1 VTDKTIIHRAPID
14 RLIAWY
20 QPIVDLNTG
29 EVRGFEALMRIVEPD
44 GQAHSAGPLIETLE
58 KDLDALAAVVS
69 RLLVCIREDVVPVF
83 ERHGDFYVSI
93 NIPPSI
99 IGTGRLR
106 PIVESLDLAHWGRR
120 IVVELTERQ
129 ALSDEGREAVRVA
142 REAGIAVAVDDFG
155 TGHSG
160 LAQIV
165 GLELDVLKIDRSLV
179 TPAPTSRSA
188 ARLLRGIVGLAE
200 SLRMRTVAEGVET
213 IEEAFYLRAV
223 GVDYGQGYFWS
234 KAVPAAQMS
243 ALLERGFAATLEWP
257 GVNAD

>member
-1 VTDKTIIHRAPID
+1 MADTPIIHAPIE
-14 RLIAWY
+14 RLTAWY

-44 GQAHSAGPLIETLE
+44 GRVHSAGPLIETLE
-58 KDLDALAAVVS
+58 EDLDALAATVARV
-69 RLLVCIREDVVPVF
+69 LACIREDVVPVF
-83 ERHGDFYVSI
+83 ERHGDFYVSV

-106 PIVESLDLAHWGRR
+106 HIAESFDLVHWGKR

-129 ALSDEGREAVRVA
+129 ALSDEGRAAVRLA

-165 GLELDVLKIDRSLV
+165 GLELDVLKIDRSLI
-179 TPAPTSRSA
+179 TPALTSRSA

-200 SLRMRTVAEGVET
+200 SLRMRTVAEGVES

-257 GVNAD
+257 GND

>member
-1 VTDKTIIHRAPID
+1 MTHKPPIQDSID
-14 RLIAWY
+14 RLTAQY

-44 GQAHSAGPLIETLE
+44 GRVHSAGPFLETLE
-58 KDLDALAAVVS
+58 KDLDALTAVIE
-69 RLLVCIREDVVPVF
+69 RLLVCLREDIVPIF

-99 IGTGRLR
+99 VGTGRLR
-106 PIVESLDLAHWGRR
+106 PIVETLDLAHWGRR
-120 IVVELTERQ
+120 IVIELTERQ
-129 ALSDEGREAVRVA
+129 ALSAEGRAAVQFT

-165 GLELDVLKIDRSLV
+165 GLELDILKIDKSLI
-179 TPAPTSRSA
+179 TPALGSRSA

-200 SLRMRTVAEGVET
+200 SLHMRTVAEGVESS
-213 IEEAFYLRAV
+213 EEAFYLRAV
-223 GVDYGQGYFWS
+223 GVDCGQGWLWS
-234 KAVPAAQMS
+234 KAVPAS
-243 ALLERGFAATLEWP
+243 EIPALLAKGFAASIEWRRKTP
-257 GVNAD
+257 R

>member
-1 VTDKTIIHRAPID
+1 MAELPIIHAPIE
-14 RLIAWY
+14 RLTAWY
-20 QPIVDLNTG
+20 QPIVDLGSG

-44 GQAHSAGPLIETLE
+44 GRAHSAGPLIETLE
-58 KDLDALAAVVS
+58 QDLDALMAVVE
-69 RLLVCIREDVVPVF
+69 RVLACIRLDVVPVF
-83 ERHGDFYVSI
+83 ERHGDFYISV
-93 NIPPSI
+93 NIPPAI

-106 PIVESLDLAHWGRR
+106 KLAESLDLVHWGRR
-120 IVVELTERQ
+120 IVVEMTERQ
-129 ALSDEGREAVRVA
+129 ALSEEGRAAVQAA

-165 GLELDVLKIDRSLV
+165 GLELDILKIDRSLV
-179 TPAPTSRSA
+179 TPALHSRSA

-200 SLRMRTVAEGVET
+200 SLRMRTVAEGVES

-234 KAVPAAQMS
+234 KAVPAPQMS

-257 GVNAD
+257 GAD

>member
-1 VTDKTIIHRAPID
+1 MSTPQHAID
-14 RLIAWY
+14 GLTAWY

-29 EVRGFEALMRIVEPD
+29 EVRGFEALMRVVEPD
-44 GQAHSAGPLIETLE
+44 GNAHSAGPLIETLE
-58 KDLDALAAVVS
+58 DDLDALLAVIQ
-69 RLLVCIREDVVPVF
+69 RLFACLREDVVPVL
-83 ERHGDFYVSI
+83 ERYGDFYVSI
-93 NIPPSI
+93 NIPPAI

-106 PIVESLDLAHWGRR
+106 GIIEAQDLTHWGRR
-120 IVVELTERQ
+120 FVVELTERQ
-129 ALSDEGREAVRVA
+129 ALSTLGRAAVRLA

-165 GLELDVLKIDRSLV
+165 GLELDILKIDRSLI
-179 TPAPTSRSA
+179 TPALTSRSA
-188 ARLLRGIVGLAE
+188 ARMLRGIVGLAE

-213 IEEAFYLRAV
+213 VEEAFYLRAV

-234 KAVPAAQMS
+234 RAVPATQMP

-257 GVNAD
+257 GVARKA

>member
-1 VTDKTIIHRAPID
+1 VADTQIIHRAPID
-14 RLIAWY
+14 RLTAWY

-29 EVRGFEALMRIVEPD
+29 EVRGFEALMRIVEVD
-44 GQAHSAGPLIETLE
+44 GQAQSAGPLIGTMEH
-58 KDLDALAAVVS
+58 DLDALVAVIE
-69 RLLVCIREDVVPVF
+69 RLLACIREDVVPVF
-83 ERHGDFYVSI
+83 ERHGDFYVSV

-99 IGTGRLR
+99 IGSGRLR
-106 PIVESLDLAHWGRR
+106 PIAESFNLVHWGKR

-129 ALSDEGREAVRVA
+129 ALSDEGREAVRLA

-165 GLELDVLKIDRSLV
+165 GLELDILKIDRSLI
-179 TPAPTSRSA
+179 TPALTSRSA

-200 SLRMRTVAEGVET
+200 SLRMRTVAEGVES

-257 GVNAD
+257 GTD

>member
-1 VTDKTIIHRAPID
+1 MPENANQLKID
-14 RLIAWY
+14 RLTARY

-29 EVRGFEALMRIVEPD
+29 EVCGFEALMRIVEPD
-44 GQAHSAGPLIETLE
+44 GRVHSAGPLIETLE
-58 KDLDALAAVVS
+58 HDLDALTALVE

-93 NIPPSI
+93 NVPPSI

-106 PIVESLDLAHWGRR
+106 PIVETLDLAHWGRR
-120 IVVELTERQ
+120 IVIELTERQ
-129 ALSDEGREAVRVA
+129 ALSDEGRTAVRLA

-165 GLELDVLKIDRSLV
+165 GLELDILKIDKSLI
-179 TPAPTSRSA
+179 TPALTSRSA

-213 IEEAFYLRAV
+213 AEEAFYLRAV
-223 GVDYGQGYFWS
+223 GVDYGQGWLWS
-234 KAVPAAQMS
+234 KAVPASDIPTLLAQ
-243 ALLERGFAATLEWP
+243 GFPASIDWRASRR
-257 GVNAD
+257 AK

>member
-1 VTDKTIIHRAPID
+1 MADTPIIRAPID
-14 RLIAWY
+14 RLTAWY

-44 GQAHSAGPLIETLE
+44 GRVHSAGPLIETLE
-58 KDLDALAAVVS
+58 HDLDALVSVVE
-69 RLLVCIREDVVPVF
+69 RLFTCMREDVIPVF
-83 ERHGDFYVSI
+83 ERHGDFYVSV

-106 PIVESLDLAHWGRR
+106 HITETLDLVHWGKR

-129 ALSDEGREAVRVA
+129 ALSDEGRAAVRLA

-165 GLELDVLKIDRSLV
+165 GLELDLLKIDRSLI
-179 TPAPTSRSA
+179 TPALTSRSA

-200 SLRMRTVAEGVET
+200 SLRMRTVAEGVES

-243 ALLERGFAATLEWP
+243 QLLARGFAATLEWP
-257 GVNAD
+257 GTN

>member
-1 VTDKTIIHRAPID
+1 MADTPIIHAPID
-14 RLIAWY
+14 RLTAWY

-29 EVRGFEALMRIVEPD
+29 EVRGFEALMRIVAPD
-44 GQAHSAGPLIETLE
+44 GSAQSAGPLIETLE
-58 KDLDALAAVVS
+58 KDPDALVATVERVLA
-69 RLLVCIREDVVPVF
+69 CIREDVVPVF
-83 ERHGDFYVSI
+83 ERHGDFYVSV

-106 PIVESLDLAHWGRR
+106 GIAESLDLVHWGKR

-129 ALSDEGREAVRVA
+129 ALSEEGRAAVQLA

-179 TPAPTSRSA
+179 TPALTSRSA

-200 SLRMRTVAEGVET
+200 SLRMRTVAEGVES

-234 KAVPAAQMS
+234 KAVPAEQMA
-243 ALLERGFAATLEWP
+243 ALLDNGYAATLAWP
-257 GVNAD
+257 AAD

>member
-1 VTDKTIIHRAPID
+1 VADPPIIHVPID
-14 RLIAWY
+14 RLTAWY

-44 GQAHSAGPLIETLE
+44 GRAHSAGPLIETLE
-58 KDLDALAAVVS
+58 KDLDALVATVARV
-69 RLLVCIREDVVPVF
+69 LACIREDVVPVF
-83 ERHGDFYVSI
+83 ERHGDFYVSV

-106 PIVESLDLAHWGRR
+106 HIAESFDLVHWGKR

-129 ALSDEGREAVRVA
+129 ALSDEGRAAVRLA

-165 GLELDVLKIDRSLV
+165 GLELDILKIDRSLI
-179 TPAPTSRSA
+179 TPALTSRSA

-200 SLRMRTVAEGVET
+200 SLRMRTVAEGVES

-234 KAVPAAQMS
+234 KAIPAAQMS
-243 ALLERGFAATLEWP
+243 QLLEQGFAAALEWP
-257 GVNAD
+257 GTD

>member
-83 ERHGDFYVSI
+83 EPHGDFYVSI
-93 NIPPSI
+93 NIPPPI

-106 PIVESLDLAHWGRR
+106 PIVESLGHAHWGRR
-120 IVVELTERQ
+120 SVV
-129 ALSDEGREAVRVA
+129 
-142 REAGIAVAVDDFG
+142 
-155 TGHSG
+155 
-160 LAQIV
+160 
-165 GLELDVLKIDRSLV
+165 
-179 TPAPTSRSA
+179 
-188 ARLLRGIVGLAE
+188 
-200 SLRMRTVAEGVET
+200 
-213 IEEAFYLRAV
+213 
-223 GVDYGQGYFWS
+223 
-234 KAVPAAQMS
+234 
-243 ALLERGFAATLEWP
+243 
-257 GVNAD
+257 

>member
-1 VTDKTIIHRAPID
+1 VADTLPIDASID
-14 RLIAWY
+14 RLTAWY
-20 QPIVDLNTG
+20 QPIIDLNTG
-29 EVRGFEALMRIVEPD
+29 EVRGFEALMRIVEPE
-44 GQAHSAGPLIETLE
+44 GRAHSAGPLIETLE
-58 KDLDALAAVVS
+58 QDADALMAVVE
-69 RLLVCIREDVVPVF
+69 RVLTCIRLDVVPVF
-83 ERHGDFYVSI
+83 ERFGDFSVSV

-106 PIVESLDLAHWGRR
+106 KIAESLDLAHWGRR

-129 ALSDEGREAVRVA
+129 ALSDEGRAAVRAA

-165 GLELDVLKIDRSLV
+165 GLELDILKIDRSLV
-179 TPAPTSRSA
+179 TPALHSRSA
-188 ARLLRGIVGLAE
+188 ARLMRGIVGLAE

-213 IEEAFYLRAV
+213 VEEAFYLRAV

-234 KAVPAAQMS
+234 KAVPATDMP
-243 ALLERGFAATLEWP
+243 ALIERGFAATLEWP
-257 GVNAD
+257 SGD